1 MLNIPEAIYEQELTD
16 WLSQQTHQSVDKF
29 PELPLLLRLSKAQMK
44 ERHRSGEYP
53 FIANFRISE
62 EECGALLQ
70 YTNSSNIQ
78 IQAYCKD
85 VCHMHIKGRGKL
97 SMAASASEDYLSL
110 YAICLSPWFLLRS
123 ISVRAYKPLKS
134 EKFIRDIYDILSQ
147 KIYPG
152 WIREMCEELK
162 KSYSTEE
169 LIPIS
174 SLLLK
179 QVSLIQDSPHR
190 DDERSYIDA
199 LKEIGCITA
208 QEQHLKKAL
217 SYEAELDYVNANK
230 ESNTIYPN
238 NVDIIQNAYREIFHI
253 KALYLNEYE
262 RIKYKLIKEQQ
273 EFNSNL
279 QLYGVKTNIT
289 LDNDFITMVDKIIE
303 DANISEPLK
312 VFGLLRGLPFISK
325 VAIEKYCTHSCT
337 QTPFLSMFG
346 SMRLGDQ
353 GQIIGIA
360 SPEEGVQISAYRYYR
375 LKWRCIIEKTILETI
390 ESPNFNEN
398 EVCQVLCENCTASYI
413 QPYQVLFWAKG
424 LTCGLKGD
432 LISAAHILTPQI
444 ERSLVN
450 KAESIYGDLSAL
462 HRDDHQDEPG
472 LSKALEY
479 LKPYFKEDIYNDL
492 RFFLNTGADVNLR
505 NCVAHGLWT
514 PQHFLDNGAYLWWI
528 ALKMYFCED
537 EIFLNS
543 TE

>member
-1 MLNIPEAIYEQELTD
+1 
-16 WLSQQTHQSVDKF
+16 
-29 PELPLLLRLSKAQMK
+29 
-44 ERHRSGEYP
+44 
-53 FIANFRISE
+53 
-62 EECGALLQ
+62 
-70 YTNSSNIQ
+70 
-78 IQAYCKD
+78 
-85 VCHMHIKGRGKL
+85 
-97 SMAASASEDYLSL
+97 
-110 YAICLSPWFLLRS
+110 
-123 ISVRAYKPLKS
+123 
-134 EKFIRDIYDILSQ
+134 
-147 KIYPG
+147 
-152 WIREMCEELK
+152 
-162 KSYSTEE
+162 
-169 LIPIS
+169 
-174 SLLLK
+174 
-179 QVSLIQDSPHR
+179 
-190 DDERSYIDA
+190 
-199 LKEIGCITA
+199 
-208 QEQHLKKAL
+208 
-217 SYEAELDYVNANK
+217 
-230 ESNTIYPN
+230 
-238 NVDIIQNAYREIFHI
+238 
-253 KALYLNEYE
+253 
-262 RIKYKLIKEQQ
+262 
-273 EFNSNL
+273 
-279 QLYGVKTNIT
+279 
-289 LDNDFITMVDKIIE
+289 MVDKIIK

-337 QTPFLSMFG
+337 QAPFLSMFG

-398 EVCQVLCENCTASYI
+398 EVCQALCENCTASYI
-413 QPYQVLFWAKG
+413 QPHQVLFWAKG

-505 NCVAHGLWT
+505 NCVAHGLWA

>member
-78 IQAYCKD
+78 IRAYCKD
-85 VCHMHIKGRGKL
+85 VCHRHIKGRGKL

-208 QEQHLKKAL
+208 QEQH
-217 SYEAELDYVNANK
+217 
-230 ESNTIYPN
+230 
-238 NVDIIQNAYREIFHI
+238 
-253 KALYLNEYE
+253 
-262 RIKYKLIKEQQ
+262 
-273 EFNSNL
+273 
-279 QLYGVKTNIT
+279 
-289 LDNDFITMVDKIIE
+289 
-303 DANISEPLK
+303 
-312 VFGLLRGLPFISK
+312 
-325 VAIEKYCTHSCT
+325 
-337 QTPFLSMFG
+337 
-346 SMRLGDQ
+346 
-353 GQIIGIA
+353 
-360 SPEEGVQISAYRYYR
+360 
-375 LKWRCIIEKTILETI
+375 
-390 ESPNFNEN
+390 
-398 EVCQVLCENCTASYI
+398 
-413 QPYQVLFWAKG
+413 
-424 LTCGLKGD
+424 
-432 LISAAHILTPQI
+432 
-444 ERSLVN
+444 
-450 KAESIYGDLSAL
+450 
-462 HRDDHQDEPG
+462 
-472 LSKALEY
+472 
-479 LKPYFKEDIYNDL
+479 
-492 RFFLNTGADVNLR
+492 
-505 NCVAHGLWT
+505 
-514 PQHFLDNGAYLWWI
+514 
-528 ALKMYFCED
+528 
-537 EIFLNS
+537 
-543 TE
+543 